1 MGEGEKERIWL
12 VGEEEE
18 EEESE
23 REEMKREEV
32 ELEARKCE
40 I

>member
-1 MGEGEKERIWL
+1 MGEGKERIWL